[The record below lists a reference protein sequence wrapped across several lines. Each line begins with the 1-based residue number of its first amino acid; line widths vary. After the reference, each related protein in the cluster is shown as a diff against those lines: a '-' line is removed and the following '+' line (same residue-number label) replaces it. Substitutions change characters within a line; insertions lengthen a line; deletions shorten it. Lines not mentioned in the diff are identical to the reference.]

1 MSKGM
6 ELTLL
11 RDIQRLGVSKGME
24 HTPPREKM
32 IKKMELEV
40 ILKRKKGT
48 KVMTLILRGE
58 KVTMGMKRILS
69 RKTEG
74 MELNLKREKV
84 TKGLE
89 LILTKE
95 KVTKRTKL
103 ILKFPSIKLGHLSL
117 KMLIISGVQG
127 SYTGVVLTRHH
138 SSILCI
144 LLN

>member
-32 IKKMELEV
+32 SKKIELEV

-69 RKTEG
+69 RETEG

-84 TKGLE
+84 TKGME

-117 KMLIISGVQG
+117 RKWIISGVQG